1 MSTLFLFYF
10 FKEVRNDMKIGNRLK
25 ALREER
31 GLRQVDLA
39 NAIGVA
45 LTTISGY
52 ELNTRTPRIEV
63 LTKIADFFG
72 VTPNYLLGEDEDLSQ
87 LEAEFPDGIRVLRR
101 ANNEMTEE
109 QKKQIVKYID
119 FMLNNKD

>member
-1 MSTLFLFYF
+1 
-10 FKEVRNDMKIGNRLK
+10 MKIGNRLK